1 MPFDLTEFEQETDS
15 EDLDSS
21 DLEVEIPAEEEEE
34 TQEEGES
41 DAELDNYMSEVDKR
55 LEVASFYRALLKNP
69 LFNGVRD
76 KGSAAT
82 VVEKEVRAFCRS
94 RLAVL
99 MGLKP
104 ETSAI
109 TTVVT
114 SSPFTPE
121 QTEALVAVANKLIA
135 NSRTIPL
142 PVVMPAEVKG
152 PVVNTVPTGGKPVA
166 KVAPKATIKPKVTKK
181 GPAKPL
187 YVEKEVL
194 DQNGAPVI
202 GSDGKP
208 VVQKKSLVQKPSGMT
223 PFPQDVAAATESRL
237 RPASSGSMGTGTL
250 GFLVQ
255 SHMKNE

>member
-1 MPFDLTEFEQETDS
+1 LPFDLTEFEQETDS

-34 TQEEGES
+34 AQEEGES
-41 DAELDNYMSEVDKR
+41 DVELDNYMSEVDKR

-69 LFNGVRD
+69 LFNGTRD

-104 ETSAI
+104 ETSA
-109 TTVVT
+109 TPTAV
-114 SSPFTPE
+114 SSPFTTE
-121 QTEALVAVANKLIA
+121 QTEALIAVANKLIA

-142 PVVMPAEVKG
+142 PVVMPAEGKG
-152 PVVNTVPTGGKPVA
+152 PVVNTVPTGGKPAA
-166 KVAPKATIKPKVTKK
+166 KVAPKATIKPKVNKK
-181 GPAKPL
+181 GPVKPL

-208 VVQKKSLVQKPSGMT
+208 VVQKKSLVQKPAGMT
-223 PFPQDVAAATESRL
+223 PFPQDVAAATEARL
-237 RPASSGSMGTGTL
+237 RPASSGSMGVGTL

-255 SHMKNE
+255 SHMKD